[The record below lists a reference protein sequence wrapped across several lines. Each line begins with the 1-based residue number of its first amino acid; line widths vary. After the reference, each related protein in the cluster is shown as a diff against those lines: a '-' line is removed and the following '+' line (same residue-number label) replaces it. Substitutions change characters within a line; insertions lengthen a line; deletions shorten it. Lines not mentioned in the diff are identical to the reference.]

1 MALIKCSECGQMISD
16 KATKCPKCGSPPK
29 EKTVL
34 HHEDVASDDMPVYE
48 EEENHTSKWLYV
60 VIALLLVAVA
70 GGGYYLFKPSDK
82 NTIKDDTNEHLA
94 DSSAIF
100 VEAESNEPTTV
111 AKDSEIKVEGY
122 KVTGKAEDLNLR
134 LCVNVDGRLVRTD
147 IGDGLYILNVLDEHD
162 YDGDGRNECLL
173 YGSMGGAAPYGY
185 SIAYYNST
193 SGKIEE
199 VEFDSYEEPTAV
211 TQNGKWYFTIKEG
224 INTKMYVFDKGK
236 LNKVEDKHKNTS
248 KPLKTYTF
256 KGVFGMEEIDEQ
268 EMNIEEYFDMDDD
281 GNLETLEFHA
291 NKSHIWGWGTLMSLN
306 IHWNDGRLVE
316 TNMTTDKIAIL
327 SSKSNGLHDLL
338 FNDKYLCKWNGKEYV
353 EAE

>member
-16 KATKCPKCGSPPK
+16 KATRCPYCGCPPK

-173 YGSMGGAAPYGY
+173 YGSMGGSAPYGY
-185 SIAYYNST
+185 SVAYYDSAT
-193 SGKIEE
+193 GKIEE
-199 VEFDSYEEPTAV
+199 AEFDSNEEPTAV
-211 TQNGKWYFTIKEG
+211 IQNGEWYFTIKEG
-224 INTKMYVFDKGK
+224 INTTKYVFDNGK
-236 LNKVEDKHKNTS
+236 LNKVEDNRKIIS

-268 EMNIEEYFDMDDD
+268 EKNCQALFDMDDD
-281 GNLETLEFHA
+281 GNEDVLGFYS
-291 NKSHIWGWGTLMSLN
+291 NQSHMWGWGTAMSL
-306 IHWNDGRLVE
+306 IICLYDDRLVE
-316 TNMTTDKIAIL
+316 INVTANKIAIL